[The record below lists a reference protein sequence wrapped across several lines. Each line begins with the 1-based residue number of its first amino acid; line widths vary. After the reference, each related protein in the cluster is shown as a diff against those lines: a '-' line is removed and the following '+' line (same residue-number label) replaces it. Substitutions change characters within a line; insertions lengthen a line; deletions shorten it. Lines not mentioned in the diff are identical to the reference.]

1 MNTRQ
6 PRLTRSQWAE
16 VIDRQSRSGQT
27 VRLFCEENS
36 VGFASF
42 GKWKQRLK
50 REKAVDGNASSQPK
64 FQPVTVSESENN
76 QPLSSDASVVTL
88 AIGAGITLTI
98 QTKPSVS

>member
-27 VRLFCEENS
+27 IRVFCEENN

-42 GKWKQRLK
+42 GKWKQTLT
-50 REKAVDGNASSQPK
+50 RENAVDRSASTRPK
-64 FQPVTVSESENN
+64 FQPVSVSNPESA
-76 QPLSSDASVVTL
+76 QPCTSDASVVTL
-88 AIGAGITLTI
+88 ALGASITLTI
-98 QTKPSVS
+98 QTKPLVS